1 MASLLVLD
9 NVCHLICSRYK
20 ESPKHGYGEHL
31 LHTETVRLLI
41 CTVGFT
47 MPFHPFGEA
56 LMMYSKYDEAQ
67 FHLRLTHELHAKI
80 KQRAKMNNRSIN
92 SEIVATMEESL
103 SKPSPVSGYRDE
115 EERLASLISERVK
128 EVVADILRKEKTRD

>member
-1 MASLLVLD
+1 
-9 NVCHLICSRYK
+9 
-20 ESPKHGYGEHL
+20 
-31 LHTETVRLLI
+31 
-41 CTVGFT
+41 

-128 EVVADILRKEKTRD
+128 EVVADILRKRKNPQLSGFSWLVIKKSVRFFFFRCKGKNLYSIYRYLFNVPMRST